1 MSTYYTSELLIDSV
15 KRRINIPTNQNTY
28 SNADILAFADEELSL
43 VVVPAI
49 MTLHEDYL
57 LFNEDQDLQESQS
70 EYIIPYRAVGN
81 KLYDLQ
87 FVDQSGNV
95 ISMTR
100 STMAEQPAYNGA
112 YTTNVNYV
120 YYVKNN
126 RIVLMPPITGNA
138 VGSLRFIYY
147 IRPSSLVMSD
157 EVGVIN
163 NINRTTGEITVN
175 TLPEAF
181 GTSVRFDL
189 YNVRSPHNMLA
200 IDLEASSV
208 NSTSK
213 TITLDPEDIPSDLLV
228 GDHIALAQQCAIPQI
243 PDDLHVFL
251 AQKTA
256 ERILEAQG
264 DLEGLKLAQAKSAEM
279 EVRAGTI
286 IDNRVEESPPKLV
299 NRNSPLRY
307 GMSSRLF
314 RRRG

>member
-28 SNADILAFADEELSL
+28 SDEDILAFADEELGL

-57 LFNEDQDLQESQS
+57 LFSEDRPVEENQS
-70 EYIIPYRAVGN
+70 EYIIPYRSVGN

-87 FVDQSGNV
+87 FVDLSNNV
-95 ISMTR
+95 MPMTR
-100 STMAEQPAYNGA
+100 STMADQPAYNGA
-112 YTTNVNYV
+112 YTTNINYA
-120 YYVKNN
+120 YFVKNN
-126 RIVLMPPITGNA
+126 RVVLMPPITGNA

-147 IRPSSLVMSD
+147 IRPSSLVMTSA
-157 EVGVIN
+157 VGVIN

-175 TLPEAF
+175 ALP
-181 GTSVRFDL
+181 GTFSTAVRFDL
-189 YNVRSPHNMLA
+189 YNVRSPHNILS
-200 IDLEASSV
+200 IDLEASAV

-213 TITLDPEDIPSDLLV
+213 TITLDPEDIPSELIV
-228 GDHIALAQQCAIPQI
+228 GDHIALSQQCAIPQI

-264 DLEGLKLAQAKSAEM
+264 DMEGLNIARQKSAEM

-307 GMSSRLF
+307 GMVSRF
-314 RRRG
+314 NRRRG